1 MIALMVRWIMPI
13 VGVLMIV
20 LGVVSIILGFSYKWP
35 DAHPCGAIFFVG
47 GWLLLGLEQLA
58 WHLRKSPKAQL

>member
-13 VGVLMIV
+13 VGVLMI
-20 LGVVSIILGFSYKWP
+20 LGFSYKWP
-35 DAHPCGAIFFVG
+35 DAHPCGAMFFVG